1 MTLQNSKFSHRYTV
15 KQILGGYVVV
25 DPDGGHASRL
35 IRFRAEADQLRD
47 KQQREADKAA
57 KRGPRPCMSCSEFFE
72 SEGIHN
78 RLCPH
83 CRGQRDYL
91 GDFATPHATRSAR
104 KV

>member
-1 MTLQNSKFSHRYTV
+1 MTPQNSKFSHRYTV

-25 DPDGGHASRL
+25 DPDGGHATRL

-47 KQQREADKAA
+47 KVQREADKAA
-57 KRGPRPCMSCSEFFE
+57 KRGPRLCMSCSDVFE

-78 RLCPH
+78 RLCPL
-83 CRGQRDYL
+83 CRGQRGYL